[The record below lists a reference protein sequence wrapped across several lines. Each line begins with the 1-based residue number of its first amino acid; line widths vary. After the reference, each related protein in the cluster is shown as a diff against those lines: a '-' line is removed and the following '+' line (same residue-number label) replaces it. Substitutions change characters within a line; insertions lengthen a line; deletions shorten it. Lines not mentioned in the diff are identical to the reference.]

1 MAAPRDATL
10 RCGFEKKRSQS
21 LWAWFSVGM
30 TEQSTVARG
39 VYGEPCSP
47 SLFSPW
53 STVHLVH
60 EPLSRSLPLLFL
72 RGGASTGGE
81 RPFPSHG
88 VSSAACI
95 GSTEDLSARPCPARW
110 LVRFGTRSHDG
121 ALERGSTD
129 KVNASSSLTWL
140 PSSSCC
146 ARYVPCQGETGSPP
160 FLASTGLT
168 R

>member
-1 MAAPRDATL
+1 MPCCPMDLNQSAPV
-10 RCGFEKKRSQS
+10 
-21 LWAWFSVGM
+21 LWAWLMVSVNQRFTG
-30 TEQSTVARG
+30 VRG

-60 EPLSRSLPLLFL
+60 EPLPRSLPLLFL

-110 LVRFGTRSHDG
+110 LVRFGTRSHNG

-146 ARYVPCQGETGSPP
+146 ARCVPCQGETGSPP
-160 FLASTGLT
+160 SLASTGLT